1 MRILFRDAQLVSPDV
16 ELEGASVLIEDG
28 VIRRI
33 YPCGDP
39 LPEADRIVDVQGD
52 LLVPGFIDIHTHGRS
67 GQDFSYGTP
76 EAIRT
81 LATDKLREGA
91 TTILPTTSTQSEEVL
106 SRALQCAADFVRQ
119 GDSEGCRIPGV
130 HLEGVF
136 INPKCLGAQN
146 PAFLRDPDLEEVLR
160 LNRIFPVRKV
170 SFAIELPGAVEFTA
184 GLLEHGITPSC
195 VHSAATYGEF
205 LEGYEHGLRNLTHFC
220 NQMTPLKH
228 REIGLVGAGLLHED
242 VYLELICDTLHVCP
256 DMIRLIFQTRDC
268 DHLMLITDSV
278 EASGMPEGEYE
289 LAGLP
294 IVLKDGAV
302 HVKGH
307 PETLGG
313 SVLTMNAAF
322 RNVCEITGYPL
333 KDLVKTTSWNQARAL
348 GLERVGR
355 IEPGYLADLTVLSGD
370 FEVER
375 VFVNG
380 EERYSAEE

>member
-1 MRILFRDAQLVSPDV
+1 MKILFRDALLISPDV
-16 ELEGASVLIEDG
+16 ELEGASVLTEDG

-39 LPEADRIVDVQGD
+39 LPEADRTIDLQGD
-52 LLVPGFIDIHTHGRS
+52 MLVPGFIDIHTHGCS

-76 EAIRT
+76 EAIRA
-81 LATDKLREGA
+81 LAAGKLREGV
-91 TTILPTTSTQSEEVL
+91 TTVLPTTSTQSEEVL
-106 SRALQCAADFVRQ
+106 ARALQSAADFVK
-119 GDSEGCRIPGV
+119 SENGGCRIPGV

-136 INPKCLGAQN
+136 INPNCLGAQN
-146 PAFLRDPDLEEVLR
+146 PAFLRDPDIGEVLR

-170 SFAIELPGAVEFTA
+170 SYAVEMPGAVPFTSE
-184 GLLEHGITPSC
+184 LQEHGITPSC
-195 VHSAATYGEF
+195 VHSAATYAEF
-205 LEGYEHGLRNLTHFC
+205 SAAYEHGLRNLTHFC

-278 EASGMPEGEYE
+278 EASGMPDGEYT
-289 LAGLP
+289 LAGLT
-294 IVLKDGAV
+294 IVLSNGAV
-302 HVKGH
+302 RVKGH

-313 SVLTMNAAF
+313 SVLKMNTAL
-322 RNVCEITGYPL
+322 RNVFEITGYPL
-333 KDLVKTTSWNQARAL
+333 KDLIKTTSWNQARSL
-348 GLERVGR
+348 GLEKVGR
-355 IEPGYLADLTVLSGD
+355 IHPGYAADLTILSGD

-375 VFVNG
+375 VFVGG
-380 EERYSAEE
+380 EERYCAEE

>member
-1 MRILFRDAQLVSPDV
+1 MEKYYIKGGSVYMDGRFCDRTIAMEDGHIFVLPKDFEPGGDAQVYN
-16 ELEGASVLIEDG
+16 ASGCHV
-28 VIRRI
+28 
-33 YPCGDP
+33 
-39 LPEADRIVDVQGD
+39 
-52 LLVPGFIDIHTHGRS
+52 VPGFIDVHTHGAVGVDVNAAS
-67 GQDFSYGTP
+67 AEDLEKICQFMAGNGTTSWLCSVLTDTR
-76 EAIRT
+76 EQT
-81 LATDKLREGA
+81 LACIDAFNEHEKMDQQGA
-91 TTILPTTSTQSEEVL
+91 HLLGI
-106 SRALQCAADFVRQ
+106 
-119 GDSEGCRIPGV
+119 
-130 HLEGVF
+130 HLEGPF
-136 INPKCLGAQN
+136 LNPEGAGAQN

-333 KDLVKTTSWNQARAL
+333 KDLVKTTSWNQAHAL

-355 IEPGYLADLTVLSGD
+355 IEPGYLADLTILSGD

>member
-1 MRILFRDAQLVSPDV
+1 MSTKLLTSCHIISPDF
-16 ELEGASVLIEDG
+16 EAFDAAVLIDG
-28 VIRRI
+28 DTIKRVYVDSTDLPQADEVIDI
-33 YPCGDP
+33 GGNM
-39 LPEADRIVDVQGD
+39 LM
-52 LLVPGFIDIHTHGRS
+52 PGFIDTHCHGRS
-67 GQDFSYGTP
+67 GYDFSDANLEGLTKICVDILS
-76 EAIRT
+76 EGVTT
-81 LATDKLREGA
+81 L
-91 TTILPTTSTQSEEVL
+91 LPTTLTLPEEQL
-106 SRALQCAADFVRQ
+106 AAALRTADEYVKA
-119 GDSEGCRIPGV
+119 GSVGCRVPGV
-130 HLEGVF
+130 HLEGPF
-136 INPKCLGAQN
+136 INPKCCGAQN
-146 PAFLRDPDLEEVLR
+146 PDFVRLPDIEEVKR
-160 LNRIFPVRKV
+160 LHKIFPVTKI
-170 SFAIELPGAVEFTA
+170 SYAVEMKGGAKFA
-184 GLLEHGITPSC
+184 EELLAEGITPSC
-195 VHSAATYGEF
+195 VHSAATYAQF
-205 LEGYEHGLRNLTHFC
+205 LEGNAYGLRSLTHFC

-355 IEPGYLADLTVLSGD
+355 IEPGYLADLTILSGD